1 MSLIELRPFSSEGIL
16 ALIDGV
22 SQCEQ
27 QMGLRVDPALRDFFV
42 SGEISEVWMDMLR
55 ASKGENPWIHGFAVV
70 EGDTLVGTAGFKGP
84 PDNDGVVEI
93 AYGIVPSREG
103 RGYAT
108 DAAKGLIEFDQRILE
123 SKEFARTPF
132 RNPTPRRVCSQK
144 IRLRV
149 SVKLQIPMMDSCG
162 GGREIRREVGPRRY
176 AVT

>member
-42 SGEISEVWMDMLR
+42 SGEISEDWMDMLR

-84 PDNDGVVEI
+84 PDNDGIVEI

-108 DAAKGLIEFDQRILE
+108 DAAKGLIEFASKDSRVKRIRAHTLPE
-123 SKEFARTPF
+123 SNAST
-132 RNPTPRRVCSQK
+132 RVLAKNSFTH
-144 IRLRV
+144 L
-149 SVKLQIPMMDSCG
+149 G
-162 GGREIRREVGPRRY
+162 EVTDPDDGLVWRWERDP
-176 AVT
+176 A